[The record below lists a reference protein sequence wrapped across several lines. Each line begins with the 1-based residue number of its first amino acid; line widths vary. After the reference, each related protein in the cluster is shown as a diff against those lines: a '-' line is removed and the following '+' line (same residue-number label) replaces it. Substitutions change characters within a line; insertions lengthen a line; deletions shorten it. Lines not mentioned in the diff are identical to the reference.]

1 MGRFAATERA
11 IDTAPLPFRT
21 LALSFRRH
29 LLAENKAP
37 ATVGAYMGALRCL
50 GEFLTERGMPI
61 DPADVSREHVEEFIA
76 DQLTRYKPATA
87 ANRYRALQTFFRWMV
102 DEGEIAASPMAK
114 MRPPMI
120 PEASPAV
127 LSEADLARLLKA
139 CDGKEFVDRRDAAF
153 IRLFLDT
160 GMRRA
165 ELAGLKVEDID
176 FGHNIAIVLGKGCRP
191 RACPFG
197 KRTAVALDRY
207 LRMRAKH
214 RDGDRPELWL
224 GRLGPMTDNGVYQVL
239 QSRAEQA
246 GLGKIYPH
254 QLRHTFAHAWLANGG
269 NEGDLMRLAG
279 WRSREM
285 VTRYGASAADERARA
300 AHGRLGLGDRL

>member
-1 MGRFAATERA
+1 MSRFAATERA
-11 IDTAPLPFRT
+11 IDSAPTAFRT

-37 ATVGAYMGALRCL
+37 ATIGAYMGSLRCL
-50 GEFLTERGMPI
+50 GEFLAEQSMPL
-61 DPADVSREHVEEFIA
+61 DPAAVSREHIEEFIA
-76 DQLTRYKPATA
+76 DQLKRYKPATA
-87 ANRYRALQTFFRWMV
+87 ANRYRALQTFFPWMV
-102 DEGEIAASPMAK
+102 EEGEITTSPMAK
-114 MRPPMI
+114 MRPPTI
-120 PEASPAV
+120 PETPPAV
-127 LSEADLARLLKA
+127 LSESDLGRLLKA
-139 CDGKEFVDRRDAAF
+139 CEGKEFADRRDAAF

-176 FGHNIAIVLGKGCRP
+176 FDHNVALVLGKGSRP

-207 LRMRAKH
+207 LRARAKH

-224 GRLGPMTDNGVYQVL
+224 GRLGPMTDNGLYQVL
-239 QSRAEQA
+239 QSRAELA

-254 QLRHTFAHAWLANGG
+254 LLRHTFAHSWLANGG

-285 VTRYGASAADERARA
+285 INRYGASAADERARE
-300 AHGRLGLGDRL
+300 AHKRLSPGDRL